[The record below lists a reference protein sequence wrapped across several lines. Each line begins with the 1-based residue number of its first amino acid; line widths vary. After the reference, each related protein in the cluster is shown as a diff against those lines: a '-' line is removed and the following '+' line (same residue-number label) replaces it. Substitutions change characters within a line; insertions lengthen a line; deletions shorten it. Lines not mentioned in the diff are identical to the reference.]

1 MRKAVRQWL
10 ARSTGA
16 TAAALL
22 LAGYTAGATHAAD
35 QHGHDMNI
43 TAHFAA
49 TVSADPDTVTC
60 GGFDVTAQGRAAG
73 TPIGG
78 NGTWQDQEKACT
90 LSLPGQYDINGT
102 AVIGAGAGNT
112 ITLTYHLTA
121 PLTENPVVHPS
132 GTYLVIGG
140 TGAYASATG
149 GGRMNS
155 VVNLKDTSHVTASLH
170 GTLY

>member
-1 MRKAVRQWL
+1 MRIAVRQWP
-10 ARSTGA
+10 ARTLGA

-22 LAGYTAGATHAAD
+22 LAGYPVGAAHATA
-35 QHGHDMNI
+35 QHGRDMNI

-49 TVSADPDTVTC
+49 IVSADPDTVTC
-60 GGFDVTAQGRAAG
+60 GGFDVTAQGSAAG
-73 TPIGG
+73 APIGG

-121 PLTENPVVHPS
+121 PLTETPVVHPS
-132 GTYLVIGG
+132 GTYLVTGG
-140 TGAYASATG
+140 TGAYAYATG
-149 GGRMNS
+149 GGRMNA
-155 VVNLKDTSHVTASLH
+155 VVDLKDTSHVSASLH